1 MRVNFGERLR
11 ALRRSRGWTQI
22 EMAERFGL
30 DRSYLA
36 DAEAG
41 KRNVSLVNLKIIA
54 LGFGVTLSKLLEGI

>member
-54 LGFGVTLSKLLEGI
+54 LGFGVTLTKLLEGI